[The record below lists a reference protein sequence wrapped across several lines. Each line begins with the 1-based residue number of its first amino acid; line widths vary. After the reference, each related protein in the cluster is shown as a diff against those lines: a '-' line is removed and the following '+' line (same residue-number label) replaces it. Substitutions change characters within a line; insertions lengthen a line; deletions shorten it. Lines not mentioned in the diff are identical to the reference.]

1 MPRSRL
7 VLDHRNDVLLPDRKS
22 KCRGAQ
28 GWARAAPDRKSKCR
42 GAQGWARAAFG
53 NTAGMSISQKILPMI
68 KSLSHFTRQLVQSAG

>member
-7 VLDHRNDVLLPDRKS
+7 VLDHRNNVLLPDRKS
-22 KCRGAQ
+22 KC
-28 GWARAAPDRKSKCR
+28 C

-68 KSLSHFTRQLVQSAG
+68 KSLRHITRQLVQSAG